1 MKRLLTSSAALLWGL
16 QFAFLNPALALLL
29 VTLYGATAADVGWV
43 LSVYNGSG
51 FVASLV
57 LPAWADRR
65 GDYLRPL
72 LACGVLSLALAGL
85 LSITTSLPIVV
96 LGLIVLGGPAGVG
109 ASLVFAQLKHSGAS
123 PNEVVNTRALV
134 SVAWV
139 AGPPLATA
147 IMGLFGIGAILL
159 AIAAVAALNIAVSAG
174 MLAERSR
181 ARTRAVASRGPDPDD
196 GSRAMSRVA
205 VGVVVVAFVALQ
217 ATNATVV
224 SILSLYV
231 SQGLGLELFWA
242 GIALGVAAGLE
253 IGALLLIG
261 RLMQRFSGLL
271 LLATGCVTGIA
282 YYIGMAF
289 VSGPAML
296 IGLQVLNAWF
306 FASVAGVGLTLFQ
319 RIIPRPGLASGLFV
333 NTRRLGAIASGPI
346 IALGSM
352 TAMGYAGIFLACAG
366 LTLLALAL
374 IGAVGMT
381 TRRS

>member
-1 MKRLLTSSAALLWGL
+1 
-16 QFAFLNPALALLL
+16 
-29 VTLYGATAADVGWV
+29 
-43 LSVYNGSG
+43 
-51 FVASLV
+51 
-57 LPAWADRR
+57 
-65 GDYLRPL
+65 
-72 LACGVLSLALAGL
+72 VLSLTLAVL

-96 LGLIVLGGPAGVG
+96 LGLIFLGGPAGVG
-109 ASLVFAQLKHSGAS
+109 ASLVFAQLKDSGAR

-147 IMGLFGIGAILL
+147 IMGLFGIGAILA
-159 AIAAVAALNIAVSAG
+159 AIAGVAVLNIATSAG

-181 ARTRAVASRGPDPDD
+181 ARARPTLATATDADD
-196 GSRAMSRVA
+196 GGRTMSRVA
-205 VGVVVVAFVALQ
+205 VGVVVLAFVALQ
-217 ATNATVV
+217 ATNVTVV
-224 SILSLYV
+224 SVLSLYV
-231 SQGLGLELFWA
+231 SQGLGLALFWA

-261 RLMQRFSGLL
+261 RLTDRFPGLL
-271 LLATGCVTGIA
+271 LLATGCLTGIA

-352 TAMGYAGIFLACAG
+352 TVLGYAGVFLACAG
-366 LTLLALAL
+366 LTVLALVL